1 MSSQQKLISS
11 SKQIKFN
18 KLEKGHLK
26 IYLQKRNKIKKF
38 KHFIKIYKKKIY
50 IEKKKFA
57 KVSTNNF

>member
-38 KHFIKIYKKKIY
+38 KRKIIK
-50 IEKKKFA
+50 
-57 KVSTNNF
+57 SL